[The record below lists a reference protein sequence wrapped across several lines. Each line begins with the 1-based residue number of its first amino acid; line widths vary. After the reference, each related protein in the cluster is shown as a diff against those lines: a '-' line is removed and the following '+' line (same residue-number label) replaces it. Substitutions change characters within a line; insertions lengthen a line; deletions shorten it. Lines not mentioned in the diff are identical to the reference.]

1 MYYEYKVTY
10 WDEVD
15 QENASRSGVM
25 FAATSEEIIDR
36 LDNYYGFD
44 NLLSFTIYPLW
55 DEFSIYEFNQDENHF
70 KLDIH
75 E

>member
-1 MYYEYKVTY
+1 MYFEYKVTY

-15 QENASRSGVM
+15 QEEATRCGVL
-25 FAATSEEIIDR
+25 FAATYEKIIDR
-36 LDNYYGFD
+36 LDDYYGFN
-44 NLLSFTIYPLW
+44 NLISFTIYPLC
-55 DEFSIYEFNQDENHF
+55 DDPVYEFNLDENHF